1 MASPRK
7 PASWQNVATA
17 LGWTA
22 IVLLTLFLLWQL
34 LDGRIKIRPF
44 SSSFALARV
53 ESLIAQAPPPD
64 SSRRLLNDLSSDLW
78 TAERLPEERFVV
90 NDMIADLPAIHVPG
104 DSTLAYNI
112 DVPPGSRFRVGLIG
126 KGEGAFRAAVNIG
139 AESVYTD
146 DILAAADLDA
156 ADIQW
161 VEVDLS
167 PWSGQPVLLAL
178 QTEANNDA
186 LEGWWVMP
194 QIETKS
200 EWLLTD
206 TALQAADIETA
217 NYLFDDLLELQGFK
231 MVPNSLKAG
240 DPAQVTL
247 YWRLVQETDAYA
259 KVFVHLINEQGQ
271 LVAQDDGQPVN
282 DTYPIPL
289 WQPGAIIADEHTLQL
304 PVDLATGTYALAV
317 GLYDPTS
324 LQRWNVKGQDGQIVR
339 DGSALLTRDLEVS
352 P

>member
-1 MASPRK
+1 
-7 PASWQNVATA
+7 
-17 LGWTA
+17 
-22 IVLLTLFLLWQL
+22 
-34 LDGRIKIRPF
+34 
-44 SSSFALARV
+44 
-53 ESLIAQAPPPD
+53 
-64 SSRRLLNDLSSDLW
+64 
-78 TAERLPEERFVV
+78 
-90 NDMIADLPAIHVPG
+90 
-104 DSTLAYNI
+104 
-112 DVPPGSRFRVGLIG
+112 
-126 KGEGAFRAAVNIG
+126 
-139 AESVYTD
+139 
-146 DILAAADLDA
+146 
-156 ADIQW
+156 
-161 VEVDLS
+161 
-167 PWSGQPVLLAL
+167 LLAL

-259 KVFVHLINEQGQ
+259 KVFVHLIDEQGQ